1 MEETGLLDISYQIDM
16 ITDEIFYA
24 IVDAQPTLREQFL
37 KNKKEYKLNKNR
49 DEKRRVKERKQRM
62 HLILTDEL

>member
-1 MEETGLLDISYQIDM
+1 MEESGLLDISYQIDM

-24 IVDAQPTLREQFL
+24 IVDAQPTLRELFL

-49 DEKRRVKERKQRM
+49 DEKRRVKERKKRM
-62 HLILTDEL
+62 HLILIDEV

>member
-49 DEKRRVKERKQRM
+49 DEKRRVKERKKRM
-62 HLILTDEL
+62 HLILIDEV

>member
-24 IVDAQPTLREQFL
+24 IVDTQPTLREQFL

-49 DEKRRVKERKQRM
+49 DEKRRIKERKQRM